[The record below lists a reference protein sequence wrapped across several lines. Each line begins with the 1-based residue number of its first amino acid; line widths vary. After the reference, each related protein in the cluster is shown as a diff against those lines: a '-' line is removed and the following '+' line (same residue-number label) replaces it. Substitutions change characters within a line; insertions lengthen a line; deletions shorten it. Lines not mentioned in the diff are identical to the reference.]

1 MRPEIHFIN
10 RQAGSGTRV
19 LLDTLLREEGLPAT
33 AISGY
38 EDEKSTHSEVAAAVA
53 EGRADTGIG
62 LEAAAKAYNLD
73 FVFITLERYDLLIRE
88 VDIER
93 MPVQQLVA
101 FLKTPD
107 FRRLLE
113 RMGGYDSRESG
124 NLRWSG

>member
-1 MRPEIHFIN
+1 M
-10 RQAGSGTRV
+10 
-19 LLDTLLREEGLPAT
+19 
-33 AISGY
+33 
-38 EDEKSTHSEVAAAVA
+38 A